1 MSSAPLKLLFIDDD
15 VVLISMLKEYAEQE
29 NFEVSVAH
37 DGEAGV
43 SMALSRSFDLVILD
57 VMMPKLNGIEALRR
71 IRAENSVPVILLT
84 ARGEEVDRIVGLE
97 LEADDYITKPCV
109 PRELIAR
116 IRAILRRTKNH
127 LPVTTIESSELTQG
141 LLTLYLGQRRAVW
154 KDNELGLTGAEFS
167 LLEVLVRQAGNVVS
181 KTLLSQDA
189 LCRPLSRFDRSVDVH
204 ICSIRQK
211 LGKTPDGRS
220 WIQTVRGSG
229 YMFIRLK

>member
-1 MSSAPLKLLFIDDD
+1 MSAPFKLLFVDDD
-15 VVLISMLKEYAEQE
+15 VDLVSMLKEYAEQE

-43 SMALSRSFDLVILD
+43 SMALSKHFDLVVLD

-84 ARGEEVDRIVGLE
+84 ARGEEIDRIIGLE
-97 LEADDYITKPCV
+97 LEADDYVTKPCV

-127 LPVTTIESSELTQG
+127 LPVTIQSSELTQG
-141 LLTLYLGQRRAVW
+141 DLTLYLEQRRAVW
-154 KDNELGLTGAEFS
+154 KENDLDLTGAEFS
-167 LLEVLVRQAGNVVS
+167 LLEALARQAGKVVS
-181 KTLLSQDA
+181 KTQLSQDA
-189 LCRPLSRFDRSVDVH
+189 LSRPLSRFDRSVDVH

-229 YMFIRLK
+229 YMLIRLQ

>member
-1 MSSAPLKLLFIDDD
+1 MSSAPLKLLFVDDD
-15 VVLISMLKEYAEQE
+15 VVLVSMLKEYAEQE
-29 NFEVSVAH
+29 NFEVSIAH

-43 SMALSRSFDLVILD
+43 SMALSKHFDLVVLD

-84 ARGEEVDRIVGLE
+84 ARGEEIDRIIGLE
-97 LEADDYITKPCV
+97 LEADDYVTKPCV

-127 LPVTTIESSELTQG
+127 LPITIESRELTQG
-141 LLTLYLGQRRAVW
+141 DLTLYLEQRRAVW
-154 KDNELGLTGAEFS
+154 KDHDLDLTGAEFS
-167 LLEVLVRQAGNVVS
+167 LLEALARQAGKVVS
-181 KTLLSQDA
+181 KTQLSQDA
-189 LCRPLSRFDRSVDVH
+189 LSRPLSRFDRSVDVH

-229 YMFIRLK
+229 YMLIRLQ

>member
-43 SMALSRSFDLVILD
+43 SMALSKSFDLVILD

-84 ARGEEVDRIVGLE
+84 ARGEEVDRIIGLE

-127 LPVTTIESSELTQG
+127 LPVTIESSELTQG
-141 LLTLYLGQRRAVW
+141 HLTLYLGQRRAVW
-154 KDNELGLTGAEFS
+154 KDNELELTGAEFS
-167 LLEVLVRQAGNVVS
+167 LLEVLVRQAGKVVS
-181 KTLLSQDA
+181 KIQLSQDA

>member
-1 MSSAPLKLLFIDDD
+1 MSAPFKLLFVDDD
-15 VVLISMLKEYAEQE
+15 VDLVSMLKEYAEQE

-43 SMALSRSFDLVILD
+43 SMALSKHFDLVVLD

-84 ARGEEVDRIVGLE
+84 ARGEEIDRIIGLE
-97 LEADDYITKPCV
+97 LEADDYVTKPCV

-127 LPVTTIESSELTQG
+127 LPVTIESSELTQG
-141 LLTLYLGQRRAVW
+141 DLTLYLEQRRAVW
-154 KDNELGLTGAEFS
+154 KENDLDLTGAEFS
-167 LLEVLVRQAGNVVS
+167 LLEALARQAGKVVS
-181 KTLLSQDA
+181 KTQLSQDA
-189 LCRPLSRFDRSVDVH
+189 LSRPLSRFDRSVDVH

-229 YMFIRLK
+229 YMLIRLQ

>member
-1 MSSAPLKLLFIDDD
+1 
-15 VVLISMLKEYAEQE
+15 
-29 NFEVSVAH
+29 
-37 DGEAGV
+37 
-43 SMALSRSFDLVILD
+43 MALSKHFDLVVLD

-84 ARGEEVDRIVGLE
+84 ARGEEIDRIIGLE
-97 LEADDYITKPCV
+97 LEADDYVTKPCV

-127 LPVTTIESSELTQG
+127 LPITIESSELTQG
-141 LLTLYLGQRRAVW
+141 DLTLYLEQRRAVW
-154 KDNELGLTGAEFS
+154 KDHDLDLTGAEFS
-167 LLEVLVRQAGNVVS
+167 LLEALARQAGKVVS
-181 KTLLSQDA
+181 KTQLSQDA
-189 LCRPLSRFDRSVDVH
+189 LSRPLSRFDRSVDVH

-229 YMFIRLK
+229 YMLIRLQ

>member
-1 MSSAPLKLLFIDDD
+1 MSSAPLKLLFVDDD
-15 VVLISMLKEYAEQE
+15 VVLVSMLKEYAEQE
-29 NFEVSVAH
+29 NFEVSVAN

-43 SMALSRSFDLVILD
+43 SMALSKHFDLVVLD

-84 ARGEEVDRIVGLE
+84 ARGEEIDRIIGLE
-97 LEADDYITKPCV
+97 LEADDYVTKPCV

-127 LPVTTIESSELTQG
+127 LPITIESSELTQG
-141 LLTLYLGQRRAVW
+141 DLTLYLEQRRAVW
-154 KDNELGLTGAEFS
+154 KENDLDLTGAEFS
-167 LLEVLVRQAGNVVS
+167 LLEALARQAGKVVS
-181 KTLLSQDA
+181 KTQLSQDA
-189 LCRPLSRFDRSVDVH
+189 LSRPLSRFDRSVDVH

-229 YMFIRLK
+229 YMLIRLQ

>member
-1 MSSAPLKLLFIDDD
+1 MSSAPLKLLFVDDD
-15 VVLISMLKEYAEQE
+15 VVLVSMLKEYAEQE
-29 NFEVSVAH
+29 NFEVSIAH

-43 SMALSRSFDLVILD
+43 SMALSKHFDLVVLD

-84 ARGEEVDRIVGLE
+84 ARGEEIDRIIGLE
-97 LEADDYITKPCV
+97 LEADDYVTKPCV

-127 LPVTTIESSELTQG
+127 LPITIESSELTQG
-141 LLTLYLGQRRAVW
+141 DLTLYLEQRRAVW
-154 KDNELGLTGAEFS
+154 KDHDLDLTGAEFS
-167 LLEVLVRQAGNVVS
+167 LLEALARQAGKVVS
-181 KTLLSQDA
+181 KTQLSQDA
-189 LCRPLSRFDRSVDVH
+189 LSRPLSRFDRSVDVH

-229 YMFIRLK
+229 YMLIRLQ

>member
-1 MSSAPLKLLFIDDD
+1 MSSAPLKLLFVDDD
-15 VVLISMLKEYAEQE
+15 VVLVSMLKEYAEQE
-29 NFEVSVAH
+29 NFEVSIAH

-43 SMALSRSFDLVILD
+43 SMALSKHFDLVVLD

-84 ARGEEVDRIVGLE
+84 ARGEEIDRIIGLE
-97 LEADDYITKPCV
+97 LEADDYVTKPCV

-127 LPVTTIESSELTQG
+127 LPVTIESSELTQG
-141 LLTLYLGQRRAVW
+141 DLTLYLEQRRAVW
-154 KDNELGLTGAEFS
+154 KDHDLDLTGAEFS
-167 LLEVLVRQAGNVVS
+167 LLEALARQAGKVVS
-181 KTLLSQDA
+181 KTQLSQDA
-189 LCRPLSRFDRSVDVH
+189 LSRPLSRFDRSVDVH

-229 YMFIRLK
+229 YMLIRLQ

>member
-1 MSSAPLKLLFIDDD
+1 MSSAPLKLLFVDDD
-15 VVLISMLKEYAEQE
+15 VVLVSMLKEYAEQE
-29 NFEVSVAH
+29 NFEVSIAH

-43 SMALSRSFDLVILD
+43 SMALSKYFDLVVLD

-84 ARGEEVDRIVGLE
+84 ARGEEIDRIIGLE
-97 LEADDYITKPCV
+97 LEADDYVTKPCV

-127 LPVTTIESSELTQG
+127 LPVTIESSELTQG
-141 LLTLYLGQRRAVW
+141 DLTLYLEQRRAVW
-154 KDNELGLTGAEFS
+154 KDHDLDLTGAEFS
-167 LLEVLVRQAGNVVS
+167 LLEALARQAGKVVS
-181 KTLLSQDA
+181 KTQLSQDA
-189 LCRPLSRFDRSVDVH
+189 LSRPLSRFDRSVDVH

-229 YMFIRLK
+229 YMLIRLQ

>member
-1 MSSAPLKLLFIDDD
+1 MSSAPLKLLFVDDD
-15 VVLISMLKEYAEQE
+15 VVLVSMLKEYAEQE
-29 NFEVSVAH
+29 NFEVSIAH

-43 SMALSRSFDLVILD
+43 SMAISKHFDLVVLD

-84 ARGEEVDRIVGLE
+84 ARGEEIDRIIGLE
-97 LEADDYITKPCV
+97 LEADDYVTKPCV

-127 LPVTTIESSELTQG
+127 LPITIESSELTQG
-141 LLTLYLGQRRAVW
+141 DLTLYLEQRRAVW
-154 KDNELGLTGAEFS
+154 KDHDLDLTGAEFS
-167 LLEVLVRQAGNVVS
+167 LLEALARQAGKVVS
-181 KTLLSQDA
+181 KTQLSQDA
-189 LCRPLSRFDRSVDVH
+189 LSRPLSRFDRSVDVH

-229 YMFIRLK
+229 YMLIRLQ

>member
-1 MSSAPLKLLFIDDD
+1 MSRAPLKLLFVDDD
-15 VVLISMLKEYAEQE
+15 VVLVSMLKEYAEQE
-29 NFEVSVAH
+29 NFEVSIAH

-43 SMALSRSFDLVILD
+43 SMALSKHFDLVVLD

-84 ARGEEVDRIVGLE
+84 ARGEEIDRIIGLE
-97 LEADDYITKPCV
+97 LEADDYVTKPCV

-127 LPVTTIESSELTQG
+127 LPVTIESSELTQG
-141 LLTLYLGQRRAVW
+141 DLTLYLEQRRAVW
-154 KDNELGLTGAEFS
+154 KDHDLDLTGAEFS
-167 LLEVLVRQAGNVVS
+167 LLEALARQAGKVVS
-181 KTLLSQDA
+181 KTQLSQDA
-189 LCRPLSRFDRSVDVH
+189 LSRPLSRFDRSVDVH

-229 YMFIRLK
+229 YMLIRLQ

>member
-1 MSSAPLKLLFIDDD
+1 MSASFKLLFVDDD
-15 VVLISMLKEYAEQE
+15 VDLVSMLKEYAEQE

-43 SMALSRSFDLVILD
+43 SMALSKHFDLVVLD

-84 ARGEEVDRIVGLE
+84 ARGEEIDRIIGLE
-97 LEADDYITKPCV
+97 LEADDYVTKPCV

-127 LPVTTIESSELTQG
+127 LPVTIESSELTQG
-141 LLTLYLGQRRAVW
+141 DLTLYLEQRRAVW
-154 KDNELGLTGAEFS
+154 KENDLDLTGAEFS
-167 LLEVLVRQAGNVVS
+167 LLEALARQAGKVVS
-181 KTLLSQDA
+181 KTQLSQDA
-189 LCRPLSRFDRSVDVH
+189 LSRPLSRFDRSVDVH

-229 YMFIRLK
+229 YMLIRLQ

>member
-1 MSSAPLKLLFIDDD
+1 MSSAPLKLLFVDDD
-15 VVLISMLKEYAEQE
+15 VVLVSMLKEYAEQE
-29 NFEVSVAH
+29 NFEVSIAH

-43 SMALSRSFDLVILD
+43 SMALSKHFDLVVLD

-84 ARGEEVDRIVGLE
+84 ARGEEIDRIIGLE
-97 LEADDYITKPCV
+97 LEADDYVTKPCV

-127 LPVTTIESSELTQG
+127 LPVTIESSELTQG
-141 LLTLYLGQRRAVW
+141 DLTLYLEQRRAVW
-154 KDNELGLTGAEFS
+154 KDSDLDLTGAEFS
-167 LLEVLVRQAGNVVS
+167 LLEALARQAGKVVS
-181 KTLLSQDA
+181 KTQLSQDA
-189 LCRPLSRFDRSVDVH
+189 LSRPLSRFDRSVDVH

-229 YMFIRLK
+229 YMLIRLQ